1 MSGSTYWPASF
12 VVIACTRPVSVL
24 VAVTLAFAITA
35 PEGSITVPSNVA
47 CWATAGMQAKAN
59 RAEISIS
66 PRLRLL
72 EERTKRESMDGVIA
86 TSRIEVKLAHNGHRH
101 EP

>member
-1 MSGSTYWPASF
+1 
-12 VVIACTRPVSVL
+12 
-24 VAVTLAFAITA
+24 
-35 PEGSITVPSNVA
+35 
-47 CWATAGMQAKAN
+47 MQAKAN

-86 TSRIEVKLAHNGHRH
+86 TSRIEVKLAHNGPRH
-101 EP
+101 EPGIFFRAEDRFYPW